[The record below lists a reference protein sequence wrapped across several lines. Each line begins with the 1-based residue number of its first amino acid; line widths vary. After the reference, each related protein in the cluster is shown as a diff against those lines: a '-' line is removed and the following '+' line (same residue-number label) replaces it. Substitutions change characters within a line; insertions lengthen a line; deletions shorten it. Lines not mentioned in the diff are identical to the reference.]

1 MEATPGTDMSDLS
14 IASRAVI
21 RPISEIARLAG
32 IPDMAVESYGRYK
45 AKVDPSLLTAR
56 KDRPGKVI
64 LVSGMSPTP
73 AGEGKST
80 MVVGLGDALTA
91 AGSKT
96 MIALR
101 EPSVGPSFG
110 MKGGATG
117 GGYSQ
122 VLPMDEINLHF
133 TGDFHAITS
142 ANNLLMALVDNHL
155 QQGNSLGIDPQRITF
170 KRVTDMNDR
179 ALRHVVIGLGSVTD
193 GVPRE
198 TGFEITAASEV
209 MAVFCLATGL
219 ADLRARLGR
228 MTIGYSYAK
237 APVTVDDLGAAG
249 AMALLLKDA
258 IKPNLV
264 QTIGG
269 TPAFI
274 HGGPFA
280 NIAHGCNS
288 AIATNTARALA
299 DVVVTEAGFGTD
311 LGAEKFMDIKA
322 RYAGCAP
329 DTVVIVATVRAL
341 KMHGGVTKDE
351 LGKENVAAV
360 RDGLPN
366 LARHVSNIKK
376 FGVQPVIGINQFT
389 LDTKAELAVVT
400 QWAQAHGVECAVADV
415 WGQGGQG
422 AGDLASAV
430 LRTIEEPS
438 NYAELYEL
446 QLPVEE
452 KISTLVREMY
462 GAAGVEYSAK
472 AKRVLE
478 QIHANGWDQLPVCIA
493 KTQYSFSDDPTL
505 LGDPGGFTLQVREL
519 IPKTGAGFIVAITGT
534 LTTMPGL
541 PKVPAAMHM
550 DVDGNGNAVGLS

>member
-1 MEATPGTDMSDLS
+1 MAALPETDMSDLA
-14 IASRAVI
+14 IASRAVL
-21 RPISEIARLAG
+21 RPISRIAEAAG
-32 IPDMAVESYGRYK
+32 IPQDALEPYGKYK
-45 AKVDPSLLTAR
+45 AKIDPALLPANGS
-56 KDRPGKVI
+56 RPGKVV

-80 MVVGLGDALTA
+80 MVVGLGDALA
-91 AGSKT
+91 ATGTKT
-96 MIALR
+96 IIALR

-117 GGYSQ
+117 GGQSQ

-142 ANNLLMALVDNHL
+142 ANNLLMAMLDNHL
-155 QQGNSLGIDPQRITF
+155 QQGNELGIDPRSITF
-170 KRVTDMNDR
+170 KRVLDMNDR
-179 ALRHVVIGLGSVTD
+179 ALRHVVIGLGGTAN

-228 MTIGYSYAK
+228 ITVGYTYAK
-237 APVTVDDLGAAG
+237 APVTADDLGAAG
-249 AMALLLKDA
+249 AMALLLKEA

-264 QTIGG
+264 QSIGG
-269 TPAFI
+269 TPALI

-322 RYAGCAP
+322 RYAGCPP

-341 KMHGGVTKDE
+341 KMHGSVPKDE
-351 LGKENVAAV
+351 LGEENVEAV
-360 RDGLPN
+360 RAGLPN
-366 LARHVSNIKK
+366 LERHASIVSK
-376 FGVQPVIGINQFT
+376 FGIQPVIAINRFT
-389 LDTKAELAVVT
+389 TDTDAELEAVT
-400 QWAQAHGVECAVADV
+400 GWAKQQGIACAIADV
-415 WGQGGQG
+415 WGQGGSG
-422 AGDLASAV
+422 AGELAAMV
-430 LRTIEEPS
+430 LRIIGEPG
-438 NYAELYEL
+438 NFAPLYEL
-446 QLPVEE
+446 QQPVED
-452 KISTLVREMY
+452 KILALVRGVY
-462 GAAGVEYSAK
+462 GGEGVEYSPK
-472 AKRVLE
+472 ARRMLQ
-478 QIHANGWDQLPVCIA
+478 QIHDNGWSHLPVCIA
-493 KTQYSFSDDPTL
+493 KTQYSFSDDPQL
-505 LGDPGGFTLQVREL
+505 LGAASGFTVQVREL
-519 IPKTGAGFIVAITGT
+519 IPKTGAGFIVAITGA

-541 PKVPAAMHM
+541 PRVPAAMHM
-550 DVDGNGNAVGLS
+550 DVDEHGNAIGLS

>member
-1 MEATPGTDMSDLS
+1 MSDLG
-14 IASRAVI
+14 IASRAVLK
-21 RPISEIARLAG
+21 PISEIAQRAG
-32 IPDMAVESYGRYK
+32 IPDIAVESYGRYK
-45 AKVDPSLLTAR
+45 AKVDPSLLAAR
-56 KDRPGKVI
+56 GDRPGKVI

-170 KRVTDMNDR
+170 KRVMDMNDR

-193 GVPRE
+193 GVTRE

-288 AIATNTARALA
+288 AIATNTARTLA

-329 DTVVIVATVRAL
+329 DAVVIVATIRAL
-341 KMHGGVTKDE
+341 KMHGAVTKDE
-351 LGKENVAAV
+351 LGKENVEAV

-376 FGVQPVIGINQFT
+376 FGVQPVIGINRFT
-389 LDTKAELAVVT
+389 LDTEDELAVVT

-422 AGDLASAV
+422 AVDLASAV
-430 LRTIEEPS
+430 LRTIATPS

-446 QLPVEE
+446 QLPIEE
-452 KISTLVREMY
+452 KISTVVREMY

>member
-80 MVVGLGDALTA
+80 MVVGLGDALMA

-452 KISTLVREMY
+452 KISTVVREMY

>member
-1 MEATPGTDMSDLS
+1 MSDLS

-56 KDRPGKVI
+56 RDRPGKVI

-96 MIALR
+96 MISLR

-198 TGFEITAASEV
+198 TGFEITAVSEV

-452 KISTLVREMY
+452 KISTVVREMY

>member
-1 MEATPGTDMSDLS
+1 MIETPETDMSDLG
-14 IASRAVI
+14 IASRAVLK
-21 RPISEIARLAG
+21 PITQIADAAG
-32 IPDMAVESYGRYK
+32 IPQDAVESYGKYK
-45 AKVDPSLLTAR
+45 AKIDPGLVPPR
-56 KDRPGKVI
+56 GVGMGKVV
-64 LVSGMSPTP
+64 LVSGTSPTP

-80 MVVGLGDALTA
+80 MVVGLGDALAA
-91 AGSKT
+91 AGAKT

-142 ANNLLMALVDNHL
+142 ANNLLVALIDNHL
-155 QQGNSLGIDPQRITF
+155 HQGNSLGLDPHRITF
-170 KRVTDMNDR
+170 KRVLDMNDR
-179 ALRHVVIGLGSVTD
+179 ALRHVVIGLGSPSD

-219 ADLRARLGR
+219 EDLRARLGR
-228 MTIGYSYAK
+228 MTIGYTYDKS
-237 APVTVDDLGAAG
+237 PVTVDDLGAAG
-249 AMALLLKDA
+249 AMALLLKEA

-329 DTVVIVATVRAL
+329 SAVVIVATVRAL
-341 KMHGGVTKDE
+341 KMHGGVPKDQLRAE
-351 LGKENVAAV
+351 DTAAV
-360 RDGLPN
+360 RAGLPN
-366 LARHVSNIKK
+366 LARHASNVAK
-376 FGVQPVIGINQFT
+376 FGVRPVIGINRFT
-389 LDTKAELAVVT
+389 TDTEAELAVVT
-400 QWAQAHGVECAVADV
+400 DWAAAQGIECAVADV
-415 WGQGGQG
+415 WGQGGNG
-422 AGDLASAV
+422 AGELAAAV
-430 LRTIEEPS
+430 LRAIDEPS
-438 NYAELYEL
+438 GYAPLYEL
-446 QLPVEE
+446 DLPIEDKLLTVAH
-452 KISTLVREMY
+452 EMY
-462 GAAGVEYSAK
+462 GAEGIEYSSG
-472 AKRVLE
+472 AKRTLE
-478 QIHANGWDQLPVCIA
+478 QIHANGWDHLPVCIA
-493 KTQYSFSDDPTL
+493 KTQYSFSDDPKL

-519 IPKTGAGFIVAITGT
+519 IPKTGAGFIVAITGVI
-534 LTTMPGL
+534 TTMPGL

-550 DVDGNGNAVGLS
+550 DVDDQGNAVGLS

>member
-1 MEATPGTDMSDLS
+1 MSDLS

-452 KISTLVREMY
+452 KISTVVREMY

>member
-1 MEATPGTDMSDLS
+1 MSDLS

-56 KDRPGKVI
+56 RDRPGKVI

-96 MIALR
+96 MISLR

-452 KISTLVREMY
+452 KISTVVREMY

>member
-1 MEATPGTDMSDLS
+1 MSDLS

-80 MVVGLGDALTA
+80 MVVGLGDALMA

-452 KISTLVREMY
+452 KISTVVREMY

>member
-1 MEATPGTDMSDLS
+1 MSDLS

-249 AMALLLKDA
+249 AMALLLKDP

>member
-452 KISTLVREMY
+452 KISTVVREMY

>member
-1 MEATPGTDMSDLS
+1 MSDLS

-101 EPSVGPSFG
+101 EPSVGPSCG

-452 KISTLVREMY
+452 KISTVVREMY

>member
-1 MEATPGTDMSDLS
+1 MSDLS

-80 MVVGLGDALTA
+80 MVVGLGDALMA

-438 NYAELYEL
+438 NYAGLYEL

-452 KISTLVREMY
+452 KISTVVREMY

>member
-1 MEATPGTDMSDLS
+1 MEATPRTDMSDLS
-14 IASRAVI
+14 IASRAVLK
-21 RPISEIARLAG
+21 PISEIAQLAG
-32 IPDMAVESYGRYK
+32 IPDIAVESYGRYK

-56 KDRPGKVI
+56 GDRPGKVI

-452 KISTLVREMY
+452 KISTVVREMY